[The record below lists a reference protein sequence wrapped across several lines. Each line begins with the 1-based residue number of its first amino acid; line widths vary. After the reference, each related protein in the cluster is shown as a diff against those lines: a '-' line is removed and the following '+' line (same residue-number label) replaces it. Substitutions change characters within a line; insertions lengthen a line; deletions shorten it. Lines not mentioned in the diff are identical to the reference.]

1 MDLKCKINGIEKNI
15 VQGHTFAEE
24 LNETLDCGSIIIS
37 GVSQINDIYPYD
49 DVFIY
54 SGEFN
59 GYPFSDENPKPSFY
73 KHLLVDQFT
82 EEIINLDKSI
92 YKYKIELMSETKGL
106 EVVQLPNRS
115 ITQPLLFGEKKSV
128 WEYAKQ
134 YVELYSPKIKFK
146 VDDYAWEYKPKYT
159 LDSSIEDIFKDIYSP
174 DFSLNNPSLRDVLSK
189 LFIVKDCIPY
199 VKDDVIYALDI
210 SKRNGAFDN
219 DPRYVNLIT
228 GSLTSDNYCNN
239 LRREY
244 SNALAQNKSGRLTEF
259 LGFRN
264 SENALMTLDNMR
276 LEFGNEIYKINKFY
290 MCYYKQCKVTNGT
303 DEVEFTFLCKQDIT
317 KLIKLNTE
325 RDLLSQDWD
334 DLSFQNPPT
343 SIDDLAKY
351 KICTLGYDIGSQFV
365 TDWGKKFTIPQ
376 QTWAFGTDTTHTY
389 IETIYNVMNSL
400 YPLGVYDVK
409 SFLNLL
415 PADYKENG
423 YNTIVENSF
432 VTINYATLSSVFFK
446 TLFFEVDYTPFYS
459 GCSVIT
465 RPDERDTVTIN
476 DNSSESLSLLEKDG
490 LFQQEKIKRFGN
502 KGLQINAR
510 YTDFSQMQE
519 LGTVYNDVNA
529 KDIVIYHREY
539 SIYDNVIN
547 CKYYGT
553 KNYVLKNY
561 YTSVFAKYR
570 TWSLMAFDESVK
582 RAENEKQLLVL
593 SKDAYYSDDDTNIT
607 FFAKNSN
614 TNKIELLCSAFT
626 PSPAPLTIDYFE
638 NPNLINFGCIGL
650 PLVVTNDDGIQVSRE
665 YFVADVNVFANGNSL
680 CLNLKMKNN
689 LSSGTFIKKLSPD
702 VDFLII
708 DVQKDYKG
716 TQQSNYMNV
725 DSLSTGEIEEIE
737 FVIGHLD
744 YKALYFDGL
753 NKSDLVNVD
762 KIFENQLFV
771 LPKIDKT
778 KYENNLALSFSNKA
792 NRYKDNKEFVN
803 MTFQFEPLS
812 LDESIIFSNLFM
824 QLNDLGS
831 YYNKFEED
839 MTVANSV
846 DYLCNMLI
854 TPVHVAAATYRFRTT
869 IKKSDFSKIV
879 AQIPQGSD
887 NYLKIRQFTPAII
900 NYKTYFLFFSIS
912 HTFEI
917 SFTSISNV
925 IDSSD
930 TKKSFTTRL
939 KEWIRYGATD
949 PVQEFNWTLVDKDD
963 TNYIFEADYKLYRD
977 GWYYKSVKP
986 AQAFVLSQN
995 QEVEE
1000 IKTYPKNMYVLTSE
1014 KPVSQQD
1021 IYKEMQFISWQ
1032 QNTKFYANTFIWH
1045 NSTKYKVKTDFTSS
1059 TAFDDTN
1066 LEAQSDTLLYDVHN
1080 NEYTV
1085 LKTKISDIF
1094 SISSGQDSI
1103 NSILVDITDIPSS
1116 VQSVQYWF
1124 ADNDSVRLVFGVNIN
1139 SQDVKTIGDRR
1150 YIQTFVSTLTKKDL
1164 RVFDEL
1170 HNVVGKSLNYTT
1182 LTKNYKA
1189 NIAQLYQANG
1199 VDINDCFVYT
1209 LGDDDKYVLGDNS
1222 GESGNAVQ
1230 TSLRK
1235 VFNDTI
1241 VLPDTYNGKEVK
1253 GIADNALQSLAMTTL
1268 YTKKGLKNDALK
1280 DCAELIELTLPAIQ
1294 DTEFGDYNV
1303 LGILFNTTAR
1313 DDFYEVNQHYNTTL
1327 EVKSYI
1333 PNSLTKVTLLQPFLG
1348 TGTFSDCKSLFE
1360 VILPQ
1365 GITQIPEW
1373 TFAGCESLNYLT
1385 ISDGVVSIGDYA
1397 LQMCKSLEYI
1407 VLPVSLKTISLNV
1420 GLSLD
1425 NNSKLKIFYKG
1436 IYERLWNAIT
1446 GVNTDFFT
1454 TVTHYLYSE
1463 TEPTTSGNYW
1473 HYVNNVP
1480 TIW

>member
-1 MDLKCKINGIEKNI
+1 MDLKCKINGIERSI

-24 LNETLDCGSIIIS
+24 LNETLDSGSIIIS

-49 DVFIY
+49 DVFVY

-276 LEFGNEIYKINKFY
+276 LEFSNEIYKINKFY
-290 MCYYKQCKVTNGT
+290 ICYYKQCKVTNGT

-365 TDWGKKFTIPQ
+365 TDWGKTFAVPAG
-376 QTWAFGTDTTHTY
+376 WAFGVDQKYTY
-389 IETIYNVMNSL
+389 IEVIFRTVDNLS
-400 YPLGVYDVK
+400 PSGVYDER
-409 SFLNLL
+409 SLLNLL
-415 PADYKENG
+415 PNDYKDNG
-423 YNTIVENSF
+423 YNQIVANSF
-432 VTINYATLSSVFFK
+432 KIINVASNDSLFFK

-539 SIYDNVIN
+539 SVYDNVIN

-614 TNKIELLCSAFT
+614 TDKIELLCSAFS

-638 NPNLINFGCIGL
+638 NPNSINFGCIGL
-650 PLVVTNDDGIQVSRE
+650 PLVVTNNNGTQISRE
-665 YFVADVNVFANGNSL
+665 YFVADVNVFTNGNSL

-689 LSSGTFIKKLSPD
+689 LSSGTFIKKFEPD
-702 VDFLII
+702 INLLIT
-708 DVQKDYKG
+708 DVQNDYKG

-753 NKSDLVNVD
+753 NKSDLVNVN
-762 KIFENQLFV
+762 KVFENQLFV

-778 KYENNLALSFSNKA
+778 KYKNNLALSFSNKA

-803 MTFQFEPLS
+803 MTLQFEPLS
-812 LDESIIFSNLFM
+812 LDENIIFSNLFM
-824 QLNDLGS
+824 QLNDLGL

-839 MTVANSV
+839 TIVSSSTKSLCQMT
-846 DYLCNMLI
+846 L
-854 TPVHVAAATYRFRTT
+854 TPLHVKAATYRWQMT
-869 IKKSDFSKIV
+869 IKKTDFEKIATEV
-879 AQIPQGSD
+879 PEGSGKT
-887 NYLKIRQFTPAII
+887 LEIQQLTPAII
-900 NYKTYFLFFSIS
+900 CWTYLGVKQTDKTFVTDIYDVIN
-912 HTFEI
+912 
-917 SFTSISNV
+917 TSSY
-925 IDSSD
+925 
-930 TKKSFTTRL
+930 KSFITHL
-939 KEWIRYGATD
+939 DEDKEKIWSWLF
-949 PVQEFNWTLVDKDD
+949 VNEDD
-963 TNYIFEADYKLYRD
+963 DNYFFEADYT
-977 GWYYKSVKP
+977 YYASLTHYKYVVSAMP
-986 AQAFVLSQN
+986 QVLSPN
-995 QEVEE
+995 QEVET
-1000 IKTYPKNMYVLTSE
+1000 IKVYPKNMYILTSE
-1014 KPVSQQD
+1014 NPVSQQD

-1059 TAFDDTN
+1059 TTFDDTN
-1066 LEAQSDTLLYDVHN
+1066 LEAQSDTLLYDVYN
-1080 NEYTV
+1080 NKYTV

-1094 SISSGQDSI
+1094 SISSGQDGI
-1103 NSILVDITDIPSS
+1103 NSILVDVTDIPNS

-1189 NIAQLYQANG
+1189 NIAQLYQADG

-1253 GIADNALQSLAMTTL
+1253 GIANNALQSLAMTTL

-1303 LGILFNTTAR
+1303 LGVLFNTTAR

-1373 TFAGCESLNYLT
+1373 TFAGCESLNYL
-1385 ISDGVVSIGDYA
+1385 IIPDGVVSIGDYA
-1397 LQMCKSLEYI
+1397 LQQCKRLEYI
-1407 VLPVSLKTISLNV
+1407 VLPSSVKTISTFV
-1420 GLSLD
+1420 GLNEN
-1425 NNSKLKIFYKG
+1425 NNSNLKIFSGKTT
-1436 IYERLWNAIT
+1436 ESAWNTIT
-1446 GVNTDFFT
+1446 GVNTDFFK

-1463 TEPTTSGNYW
+1463 TKPTTSGNYW